1 MVAENSGI
9 KSEESQS
16 FEHSLIL
23 IWKSRIGHRHISS
36 FELKDSPLRS
46 GLYLPLFLLHQKE
59 STRKSAYGHTLDLRL
74 VSEDEIEQTQADAL
88 TEFNTPSPY
97 DEDGRGLLVI

>member
-1 MVAENSGI
+1 MNTKTETHEQERAFVINRL
-9 KSEESQS
+9 SEEMIYLEQQL
-16 FEHSLIL
+16 EAIKTGNDRKEYRAL
-23 IWKSRIGHRHISS
+23 
-36 FELKDSPLRS
+36 LKTYTDTAK
-46 GLYLPLFLLHQKE
+46 LY
-59 STRKSAYGHTLDLRL
+59 LRL